1 MNLNSLI
8 SWLRFNNGVTDDFVK
23 KNQWQVFGNPSVGT
37 ANAIN
42 GNALQLDGQSYLKL
56 SSVELGDADFEI
68 DGWVYVDSSSPDYA
82 RLITIVNPSN
92 GYNLVS
98 VRKSPTDST
107 KLDFW
112 ANSTADVSKNSGYT
126 YTSDTVSIGQRVHFK
141 LIYQYTTSTRYIK
154 LCVNDKTVAYISS
167 AIAYNRQK
175 FDIYIGSNPS
185 GTQGLIGSIDEVTIY
200 DGTWFSHNKGN
211 VPTADYYDYGELSF
225 SADTVK
231 KVLNPPLTW
240 RYENYGSADL
250 LTQAGTTLTN
260 LPATQSKT
268 SSAFYQPTKSKCF
281 DIPATKEIWIKCD
294 IYTTANYS
302 GSDRIRIYDINSNN
316 QANGWSTSSSAT
328 SNYLLWHNDTSESGS
343 SSLAKNKLRPFLLH
357 MVSDATNGIVEYFF
371 ASGDTQKFT
380 GNVNDGNDFNNVYIQ
395 MDGSNILVS
404 NLIISNSP
412 LELTDDVAQLRQKT
426 VEFTADTL
434 RLIGNT
440 AEIYFDT
447 SRNIVKPIEI
457 ICPTARNIVKP
468 INLSFDTQR
477 KVHRAIDL
485 NFDTLREIQ
494 FDNSQAEEIYFD
506 TKRNIVKSTEILADT
521 LRNVKAVWRIENYG
535 IAELTTNSDAET
547 LEVGHIKSRTGYAY
561 RYGAFAYYKIP
572 STDEVWIKLD
582 VYFDSE
588 VLIGNPDFKN
598 IKVGAFDRNQKLY
611 CQAVFVGSTDA
622 HQSYNLINVNLP
634 YNKDFRN
641 TDYIGNADF
650 ENPFEYNL
658 LYRLL
663 VHIKS
668 DSDEGIVEYW
678 MDNGKHLSYVGNV
691 FNGEEFAEVVTSILQ
706 FSDYSPLISNVII
719 SNAPIGLTED
729 VSSHIGGEV
738 EGLFETVR
746 KVLNPPLT
754 WTYENYGTKDLILTE
769 GRNYENLDITQSRTG
784 SAFTTLEKAKTFQT
798 NPTYEIWAKFD
809 FYVENIKSWYI
820 PDESDGINWGLKFL
834 NIGPDNE
841 EYNSEIT
848 AGIAISSSGSSPS
861 YRIDLIDDN
870 ARLVGFEYGSLEEL
884 HDLNS
889 CLLYMKSG
897 ATDGV
902 VKLWINGDLKSYHI
916 GNVNNGDSFDS
927 ISLYS
932 MYDFREVPSTSS
944 TVAYFQAATLFSNV
958 IISNSELPISRNLD
972 LSFDTDRRPVCK
984 TKLYFD
990 TERRITYAGIW
1001 RYENYGTA
1009 DLLEVDGRTVT
1020 VGKLASIYQTA
1031 FISTVRRNYFDI
1043 DTGKELW
1050 IKFDF
1055 YFTQKY
1061 ETLFFGSLDNEKF
1074 NQARLNCIGESSGN
1088 HKIIFAQ
1095 SENVSS
1101 DTTHQFNAR
1110 QLYRAVLH
1118 LKSDSENGL
1127 IEFFCSD
1134 GYNLTYS
1141 GNVNDGNDF
1150 ENVYIQASNY
1160 NNISTYPYV
1169 SNVIVSNG
1177 EVGINENAK
1186 VPFVGGYDICRS
1198 ICQPFREFFD
1208 TKINFVKP
1216 QIFYADL
1223 VKKLNYSMGLDNDTC
1238 RNVQHSVQVDFDIA
1252 SSIPHNLIVMPI
1264 PVMDFSESQNTDDTD
1279 NKFLARKKNS
1289 LLADSPAII
1298 VTPSTDNITTGTQS
1312 VELNLYAQQLTD
1324 QLSYSS
1330 VNPAAIMEA
1339 VHGQYLDYVFNVRV
1353 EKSSKRGAVY
1363 SFKCCSDIDE
1373 ILYRQLDYQI
1383 PEDEQWHKG
1392 GEILVDSEEGIYES
1406 VAPMCM
1412 AGEHITHIAENMGK
1426 QPMLFFADFV
1436 STVDVNAGGVTY
1448 HDLISSIF
1456 GWSSRVPNMLINVFL
1471 RGDKM
1476 FVVQRGHEPNT
1487 IDLTGSKHTVPNVDC
1502 ELVRTAWGASV
1513 WSETETRSRKKFV
1526 GDLEFA
1532 PDPPP
1537 SGSGKE
1543 KDTEEHDDY
1552 SFDQEGLVTRSEVR
1566 EGNTRTVTTYEYV
1579 TVGNRKYLSREEAY
1593 IYEGDELVDTKITKH
1608 TYLGQGQM
1616 HSTSSDEEGSYL
1628 GGSVGASKGNDR
1640 RTPYDEYNYKLGGY
1654 TYDKDGNKKYI
1665 KSYKFGYERY
1675 EESRKVYGLPLFDT
1689 SFPVY
1694 EEEKLIE
1701 ITNDINWLNRRT
1713 KETVSMSI
1721 YDYPHLIDFTD
1732 KIIFEGNE
1740 YFLENNTAT
1749 TTPRIINRQDVSFVR
1764 WY

>member
-1 MNLNSLI
+1 MNLSGLI

-23 KNQWQVFGNPSVGT
+23 KNQWEAFGNPTVGT

-42 GNALQLDGQSYLKL
+42 GNALQLDGQSYIKL
-56 SSVELGDADFEI
+56 SGVELGGADFEI
-68 DGWVYVDSSSPDYA
+68 DGWVYVDSSSPNYA
-82 RLITIVNPSN
+82 RLINIVNPSN
-92 GYNLVS
+92 GEYLMRVY
-98 VRKSPTDST
+98 KSSDDST
-107 KLDFW
+107 KLEFW
-112 ANSTADVSKNSGYT
+112 HNSTADVSNSAGYT
-126 YTSDTVSIGQRVHFK
+126 RRSDTVSIGERVHFK
-141 LIYQYTTSTRYIK
+141 LIYQRTTSYAYIK
-154 LCVNDKTVAYISS
+154 LCVNDK
-167 AIAYNRQK
+167 IAASWQSTYSKEIPEYNRQK
-175 FDIYIGSNPS
+175 FDIYIGGNPNGS
-185 GTQGLIGSIDEVTIY
+185 QGLIGSIDEVTIY
-200 DGTWFSHNKGN
+200 DGTWYAHNNGN
-211 VPTADYYDYGELSF
+211 VPTADYYAPPSITLN
-225 SADTVK
+225 ADTAR

-268 SSAFYQPTKSKCF
+268 GSAFYQPTRAKCF

-294 IYTTANYS
+294 IYTTANYTPTN
-302 GSDRIRIYDINSNN
+302 GDRIRIYSEDSNGVNGWCTFNSN
-316 QANGWSTSSSAT
+316 ANYA
-328 SNYLLWHNDTSESGS
+328 LWHNGTKEAGS
-343 SSLAKNKLRPFLLH
+343 DGFAKNKLRPILLH
-357 MVSDATNGIVEYFF
+357 MVSDSTNGIVEYFF
-371 ASGDTQKFT
+371 ASGDKQKFT

-412 LELTDDVAQLRQKT
+412 LELADDVAQLRQES

-434 RLIGNT
+434 RLIGNA

-457 ICPTARNIVKP
+457 IYPTARNIVKP
-468 INLSFDTQR
+468 INLSFDTSR
-477 KVHRAIDL
+477 KVSRAIDL

-506 TKRNIVKSTEILADT
+506 TKRNIVKSTELLADT
-521 LRNVKAVWRIENYG
+521 LRNVKAVWRIEYDDLHSNYG
-535 IAELTTNSDAET
+535 DIEIPPTNEIWIRFNLLTNS
-547 LEVGHIKSRTGYAY
+547 
-561 RYGAFAYYKIP
+561 
-572 STDEVWIKLD
+572 
-582 VYFDSE
+582 
-588 VLIGNPDFKN
+588 
-598 IKVGAFDRNQKLY
+598 
-611 CQAVFVGSTDA
+611 FVGSLRADCCRYDDNNEWHFFGFALEHEECRLLHGYYVNTYSEEKEFIPLTHNLTENDNQNFLIHMKSGVTDGFIKILA
-622 HQSYNLINVNLP
+622 DGNLIGLYTGNVNDGI
-634 YNKDFRN
+634 DF
-641 TDYIGNADF
+641 DL
-650 ENPFEYNL
+650 FEY
-658 LYRLL
+658 
-663 VHIKS
+663 
-668 DSDEGIVEYW
+668 YW
-678 MDNGKHLSYVGNV
+678 TRGTDGAPEANN
-691 FNGEEFAEVVTSILQ
+691 FIL
-706 FSDYSPLISNVII
+706 
-719 SNAPIGLTED
+719 SNAPLSKEEIGFDEN
-729 VSSHIGGEV
+729 VQFPQK
-738 EGLFETVR
+738 LF
-746 KVLNPPLT
+746 
-754 WTYENYGTKDLILTE
+754 
-769 GRNYENLDITQSRTG
+769 
-784 SAFTTLEKAKTFQT
+784 
-798 NPTYEIWAKFD
+798 
-809 FYVENIKSWYI
+809 
-820 PDESDGINWGLKFL
+820 
-834 NIGPDNE
+834 
-841 EYNSEIT
+841 
-848 AGIAISSSGSSPS
+848 
-861 YRIDLIDDN
+861 
-870 ARLVGFEYGSLEEL
+870 
-884 HDLNS
+884 
-889 CLLYMKSG
+889 
-897 ATDGV
+897 
-902 VKLWINGDLKSYHI
+902 
-916 GNVNNGDSFDS
+916 
-927 ISLYS
+927 
-932 MYDFREVPSTSS
+932 
-944 TVAYFQAATLFSNV
+944 
-958 IISNSELPISRNLD
+958 
-972 LSFDTDRRPVCK
+972 
-984 TKLYFD
+984 FD

-1009 DLLEVDGRTVT
+1009 NLLLANASTVPADKT
-1020 VGKLASIYQTA
+1020 QAIYQQGFVSTA
-1031 FISTVRRNYFDI
+1031 RQNYFDI
-1043 DTGKELW
+1043 SHEKELW

-1055 YFTQKY
+1055 CFTQNY
-1061 ETLFFGSLDNEKF
+1061 ETLFVGSLDNEKT
-1074 NQARLNCIGESSGN
+1074 NQVRLNCDAAGEYARL
-1088 HKIIFAQ
+1088 IFAL
-1095 SENVSS
+1095 SENVVS
-1101 DTTHQFNAR
+1101 DTTHQFYSQR
-1110 QLYRAVLH
+1110 RYSAVLH
-1118 LKSDSENGL
+1118 LKSDSTNGK

-1134 GYNLTYS
+1134 GYNLTYT
-1141 GNVNDGNDF
+1141 GNVNNGDDF
-1150 ENVYIQASNY
+1150 ANVYIQASNY
-1160 NNISTYPYV
+1160 NDISTYPIV

-1177 EVGINENAK
+1177 EVGINENTK
-1186 VPFVGGYDICRS
+1186 MPFSSEYDISRS
-1198 ICQPFREFFD
+1198 ICQPLERFFD
-1208 TKINFVKP
+1208 TKIIFVKS
-1216 QIFYADL
+1216 QIFYADSL
-1223 VKKLNYSMGLDNDTC
+1223 RILNYSTEIDNDTC
-1238 RNVQHSVQVDFDIA
+1238 RDIRRSVQVDFDIA

-1264 PVMDFSESQNTDDTD
+1264 PVMDFSESQNTDDIN
-1279 NKFLARKKNS
+1279 NKFLAQKKNS
-1289 LLADSPAII
+1289 LLADSPALI
-1298 VTPSTDNITTGTQS
+1298 VAPSTDNITKGTQS

-1392 GEILVDSEEGIYES
+1392 GEILVDSEQGIYES

-1487 IDLTGSKHTVPNVDC
+1487 IDLTGTKHTVPNIDC

-1526 GDLEFA
+1526 GDLDFA

-1579 TVGNRKYLSREEAY
+1579 TVGKRKYLSREEAY

-1616 HSTSSDEEGSYL
+1616 HSTSNDEEGSYL

-1665 KSYKFGYERY
+1665 KSYKFGTERY

-1713 KETVSMSI
+1713 KETISMSI